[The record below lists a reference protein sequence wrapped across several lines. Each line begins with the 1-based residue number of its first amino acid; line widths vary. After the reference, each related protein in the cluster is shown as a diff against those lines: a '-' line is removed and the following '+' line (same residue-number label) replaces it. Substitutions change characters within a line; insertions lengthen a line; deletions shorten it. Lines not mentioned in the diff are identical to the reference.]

1 MGLKRAVDAL
11 SLRWVD
17 SIPSFEVLEHP
28 GIVQKVSGIDPYQDP
43 VQAYI
48 KALPLLDIDW
58 VIDVPQKAVRFE
70 AGNSTITVGDGSKL
84 TEWGVSGSP
93 WEEDYGF
100 RDVAD
105 VLAYRPLEDREGRVR
120 VVGRRYRDDR
130 IQGPRQSRKMAGN
143 STLITGLY
151 YTTLFQF
158 GIMAFGWENFLMAAA
173 LDPKAF
179 GIILD
184 QFTDI
189 SVENVSE
196 WVRDDCPVFFFHDDL
211 AITRGLV
218 FSPDWYRREIFP
230 RYERILEPARQAN
243 KIIVFVSDGR
253 FEELIPD
260 LIALGINGIQIDT
273 SNDLE
278 TTLQRYGNDHAVIG
292 NVDTQILTRGSYE
305 EIKSEIRRCTEL
317 GKKYPG
323 YLFKAAGDLPHN
335 IPLQNIEAYIEL
347 KRELGRRGQP

>member
-1 MGLKRAVDAL
+1 MGLQRAVDAL
-11 SLRWVD
+11 SLRSVD

-48 KALPLLDIDW
+48 KALPLLEIDW
-58 VIDVPQKAVRFE
+58 VVDIPTRAVRFQE
-70 AGNSTITVGDGSKL
+70 GQSTITVEDGSKL
-84 TEWGVSGSP
+84 TEWGCSGSP

-100 RDVAD
+100 RDVEE

-120 VVGRRYRDDR
+120 VVGRRYRDAR
-130 IQGPRQSRKMAGN
+130 IQGPRQNRRLAGD
-143 STLITGLY
+143 SALISGLY

-158 GIMAFGWENFLMAAA
+158 GIMAFGWENFLTAAA
-173 LDPKAF
+173 LDPKIF
-179 GIILD
+179 GVILD
-184 QFTDI
+184 QFADI
-189 SVENVSE
+189 SVENVGE
-196 WVRDDCPVFFFHDDL
+196 WVNDDCPVFFFHDDL

-230 RYERILEPARQAN
+230 RYERILEPARQAD

-260 LIALGINGIQIDT
+260 LIALGIHGIHIDT
-273 SNDLE
+273 SNDLQSVLE
-278 TTLQRYGNDHAVIG
+278 RYGDDHAVIG
-292 NVDTQILTRGSYE
+292 NIDSQILTWGSYE
-305 EIKSEIRRCTEL
+305 EIKAEVRRCAEL
-317 GKKYPG
+317 GKRYAG

-335 IPLQNIEAYIEL
+335 IPMPNIEAYIEF
-347 KRELGRRGQP
+347 KRELGRRE